1 MAKQVQIKHRWST
14 AVLFTA
20 DIPDDTPSGM
30 EMRVALENATRA
42 GAYLAVSNLA
52 DANLAGANLVGANLA
67 GANLVG
73 ANLVG
78 ANLVGANLV
87 GADLVG
93 ANLVGADLTD
103 ANLTRANL
111 AGADLAGANLVG
123 ANLARANLA
132 GADLARANL
141 VGADLTDA
149 NLARANLAGADLAG
163 AKWRDGVAINKRPI
177 QLHGLYWN
185 VTILDAHMQ
194 IGCELHTLAEWSA
207 FDDARIVQMDGR
219 EALRFWRAHKESL
232 LSLARGADRSFEPV
246 TQDAKQPA

>member
-1 MAKQVQIKHRWST
+1 MRQVQIKHRWNGS
-14 AVLFTA
+14 VLFTA

-42 GAYLAVSNLA
+42 GADLA
-52 DANLAGANLVGANLA
+52 DANLVGANLA

-73 ANLVG
+73 ADLTD

-87 GADLVG
+87 GADL
-93 ANLVGADLTD
+93 A
-103 ANLTRANL
+103 R
-111 AGADLAGANLVG
+111 ANLVG

-132 GADLARANL
+132 RANL
-141 VGADLTDA
+141 VGAY
-149 NLARANLAGADLAG
+149 LAGANLVG

-219 EALRFWRAHKESL
+219 EALRFWREHKDAL
-232 LSLARGADRSFEPV
+232 LGLARGAGRSFDPV
-246 TQDAKQPA
+246 VQEVAA